1 MLDRFTALPIG
12 TQILCIIIFA
22 AVVSITVVNLVV
34 HRKEIVCKLGYHKLR
49 LELSEYVSFNFR
61 NTYSKCEHCGMIEKD
76 QIHHDMVYPFKTADE
91 FEVREY
97 KKRNWLK

>member
-1 MLDRFTALPIG
+1 MLDRFMILPIG

-34 HRKEIVCKLGYHKLR
+34 NRKEIACRLGFHKLR

-61 NTYSKCEHCGMIEKD
+61 NTYSKCSHCGMIEKD
-76 QIHHDMVYPFKTADE
+76 KIHHDMVYPFKTADE
-91 FEVREY
+91 FEVSEY